1 MDQNYFLKKKK
12 KRYQNFKS
20 WVYTWTCM
28 FFFVLFFFCPPH
40 CEWLTILIQ
49 EYWISMYSSF
59 SVCIKEKGE
68 NLILV
73 CYLMVK
79 SRPINCMLYVC
90 INDCL
95 VKCLF
100 SFLYFV
106 QCSDLW
112 KVHVSC
118 FLLKVFSMVRHFVFC
133 FGNHCNGLL
142 CHYTQIVVMVNPFL
156 EEIKYRSNPRWW

>member
-79 SRPINCMLYVC
+79 SRPINCMLYVSMIAWSNACFHFC
-90 INDCL
+90 ILCN
-95 VKCLF
+95 
-100 SFLYFV
+100 V
-106 QCSDLW
+106 QIFERYMYL
-112 KVHVSC
+112 
-118 FLLKVFSMVRHFVFC
+118 VFC
-133 FGNHCNGLL
+133 LRYLAWSGTLSFALAIIAMVFCVTTHKLL
-142 CHYTQIVVMVNPFL
+142 
-156 EEIKYRSNPRWW
+156 